1 MANTIKAENGLEIY
15 QSEINRLAD
24 EYISGVLD
32 IDIDRIKQ
40 TENKKMI
47 AENFND
53 MILYIADRIKKP
65 SNDDIELLDDIF
77 EIYKRLCVRYGV
89 LPTLETFS
97 DLVSIN
103 NATFTDWMNEE
114 YRAGSAHGKTV
125 KKWKEECR
133 GKLVDSLHQQ
143 PGTCANRIF
152 IAKAAYGMV
161 ETAPRQIEAID
172 TQMPDQTAIDIAARH
187 IGRTER
193 PEMPDDLK
201 TMLDEFPD

>member
-1 MANTIKAENGLEIY
+1 MANTIRAENGAEIY
-15 QSEINRLAD
+15 RNAIYQISD
-24 EYISGVLD
+24 EYISDILD
-32 IDIDRIKQ
+32 IDIDK
-40 TENKKMI
+40 TKKAENKKMI
-47 AENFND
+47 ADNFGD

-65 SNDDIELLDDIF
+65 SNDDIKLLDDIF

-161 ETAPRQIEAID
+161 ETAPRQIETVNNQIPQMSQEEIHQIAEQAKHEDLRQIID
-172 TQMPDQTAIDIAARH
+172 ELPD
-187 IGRTER
+187 
-193 PEMPDDLK
+193 
-201 TMLDEFPD
+201 

>member
-1 MANTIKAENGLEIY
+1 MANTISAENGAEIY
-15 QSEINRLAD
+15 RNAIYQISD
-24 EYISGVLD
+24 EYISDVLD
-32 IDIDRIKQ
+32 IDIDK
-40 TENKKMI
+40 TKKAENKKMI
-47 AENFND
+47 ADNFGD

-65 SNDDIELLDDIF
+65 SNDDIKLLDDIF

-114 YRAGSAHGKTV
+114 YRAGSPHGKTV

-161 ETAPRQIEAID
+161 ETAPRQIETVNNQIPQMSQEEIRQIAEQAKHEDLRQLID
-172 TQMPDQTAIDIAARH
+172 ELPD
-187 IGRTER
+187 
-193 PEMPDDLK
+193 
-201 TMLDEFPD
+201 